1 MYLLVVGEM
10 MSSSR
15 IIKFKSNESVERIP
29 SFNLQPIGQAVA
41 YEQGS
46 VSGFVPLDLFDTSE
60 LTGNPSVSHK
70 AIPEPD
76 GVKISEEE
84 LNSQLHAAFE
94 NGLVEGKNLAERG
107 LFNVFKALRTASE
120 GIHTL
125 REKVLRESEDE
136 LLNLIIMVARKV
148 ILREVSQDH
157 SILSEVVQNALS
169 GLSSRDEI
177 TVRLNP
183 EDYTQVTT
191 GHDDVLRKELISD
204 RMSLK
209 PDPTV
214 LSGCCM
220 IDTEMGTINASIDAQ
235 LDEIYRRLL
244 EERCISSDADA

>member
-1 MYLLVVGEM
+1 

-15 IIKFKSNESVERIP
+15 IIKYQPDENAESMP
-29 SFNLQPIGQAVA
+29 SYSFRPIGQAPDN
-41 YEQGS
+41 QGTGG
-46 VSGFVPLDLFDTSE
+46 GFVPLGLFDTSE
-60 LTGNPSVSHK
+60 LTGIVAVAQKN
-70 AIPEPD
+70 IPEPD
-76 GVKISEEE
+76 TIAMSEEE
-84 LNSQLHAAFE
+84 LNTRLHEAFE
-94 NGLVEGKNLAERG
+94 NGLAEGKNLAERG

-148 ILREVSQDH
+148 ILKEIAQDR
-157 SILSEVVQNALS
+157 SILSEVVKSAIA
-169 GLSSRDEI
+169 GLSERDEI

-183 EDYTQVTT
+183 DDYSLATT
-191 GHDDVLRKELISD
+191 GHDELLRKELISD

-220 IDTEMGTINASIDAQ
+220 IDTDMGTINASIDAQ

-244 EERCISSDADA
+244 EERCLSPDSGV

>member
-1 MYLLVVGEM
+1 

-15 IIKFKSNESVERIP
+15 IIKFNPDGNVESIP
-29 SFNLQPIGQAVA
+29 SFNLQPIGHAA
-41 YEQGS
+41 ANEQGS
-46 VSGFVPLDLFDTSE
+46 VTGFVPLDLFDTSE
-60 LTGNPSVSHK
+60 LKGIVAVSQK

-84 LNSQLHAAFE
+84 LNSQLRTAFE
-94 NGLVEGKNLAERG
+94 NGLTEGKNLAERG

-148 ILREVSQDH
+148 ILKEVSQDH
-157 SILSEVVQNALS
+157 GILSEVVQNALT
-169 GLSSRDEI
+169 GLSERDEI

-183 EDYTQVTT
+183 DDYAQATT
-191 GHDDVLRKELISD
+191 GHDDAILKELISD

-220 IDTEMGTINASIDAQ
+220 IDTDMGTINASIDAQ

-244 EERCISSDADA
+244 EERCMSPDVGA

>member
-1 MYLLVVGEM
+1 

-15 IIKFKSNESVERIP
+15 IIKFQPDSSDESLP
-29 SFNLQPIGQAVA
+29 SFNFRPIGQAA
-41 YEQGS
+41 GDQGS
-46 VSGFVPLDLFDTSE
+46 GGGFVPLALFDTSE
-60 LTGNPSVSHK
+60 LTGITAVSQK
-70 AIPEPD
+70 NALEPD
-76 GVKISEEE
+76 SVVMSEEE
-84 LNSQLHAAFE
+84 LNRRLQEAFG
-94 NGLVEGKNLAERG
+94 NGLADGKNLAERG
-107 LFNVFKALRTASE
+107 LLNVFKALRTASE

-148 ILREVSQDH
+148 ILREISQDRG
-157 SILSEVVQNALS
+157 ILSNVVQNAIAGIS
-169 GLSSRDEI
+169 ERDEI

-183 EDYTQVTT
+183 DDYALATT
-191 GHDDVLRKELISD
+191 GRDDILRKELTSE

-244 EERCISSDADA
+244 EERCITPDAGA